1 MKLPGLIDVHVHLR
15 EPGAVYKE
23 DIQSGTQA
31 ALAGGI
37 TTVLAM
43 PNTHPPVVDEKLLSH
58 VESAAIDSACCDV
71 GFYMGGS
78 MSNARRIPEVAH
90 RSVGLKLYLDATYG
104 PLRLGDMTI
113 WADHLKHWPRS
124 RPIVAHA
131 EGRSLAALL
140 YLSHIHDRHV
150 HVCHVATREE
160 ITLIRWAKENGMA
173 VTCEVTPH
181 HLFLSTADVP
191 QLGPGKSEVRPRL
204 ATPED
209 RQALWKNLDVID
221 CFATDHAPHTIQE
234 KEGEDPPPGFPGLE
248 TALPLLLNA
257 VHEGRLTVEDVVS
270 RMYTRP
276 REIFGI
282 AKQKETWIT
291 VEPDRPFEIRA
302 SKHVS
307 KCGWTPFEGWTG
319 KGCVTQV
326 VLRGKEVYREG
337 ELHVTPG
344 TGANVAGLQGG

>member
-23 DIQSGTQA
+23 DIESGTKA

-43 PNTHPPVVDEKLLSH
+43 PNTQPPVVDGQVLSH
-58 VESAAIDSACCDV
+58 VESAARSACCDV

-78 MSNARRIPEVAH
+78 IDNAKRIADVAE

-104 PLRLGDMTI
+104 PLRLGGMST
-113 WADHLKHWPRS
+113 WAAHLKHWPRT
-124 RPIVAHA
+124 RPIAAHA
-131 EGRSLAALL
+131 EGKTLAALL

-150 HVCHVATREE
+150 HICHVATREE
-160 ITLIRWAKENGMA
+160 ITLIKWAKESGMR
-173 VTCEVTPH
+173 VTCEVAPH
-181 HLFLSTADVP
+181 HLFLSTEDISH
-191 QLGPGKSEVRPRL
+191 LGPGKSEVRPRL
-204 ATPED
+204 ATPDD
-209 RQALWKNLDVID
+209 RQALWDNLEVID
-221 CFATDHAPHTIQE
+221 CFATDHAPHTLEE
-234 KEGEDPPPGFPGLE
+234 KEGDDPPPGFPGLE
-248 TALPLLLNA
+248 TALPLFLNA
-257 VHEGRLTVEDVVS
+257 VHEGRLTMEDVVA

-282 AKQKETWIT
+282 PEQKETWIT
-291 VEPDRPFEIRA
+291 IDPGRPYEIKA
-302 SKHVS
+302 SDHAS

-326 VLRGKEVYREG
+326 VLRGNQVYGEG
-337 ELHVTPG
+337 EWSTTPG
-344 TGANVAGLQGG
+344 TGVNVADLMEV